1 MPVNVWVFPRYAKVP
16 VVLPVPPLAT
26 AKVPVSTIAPV
37 VAVLGRSPVVPP
49 EKEDTPAPDTAFVTN
64 AVVAICVVFVPAVAV
79 GARGVPVRVGLADNT
94 TDPEPVDVVTPVPP
108 LATFS
113 VPAKVMAPVVA
124 VEGVKPVDPAE
135 NDDTP
140 APDTAAVTNA
150 VVAIWVVFVP
160 GDAVGAAGT
169 PVKVGL
175 ASGA

>member
-1 MPVNVWVFPRYAKVP
+1 
-16 VVLPVPPLAT
+16 LL
-26 AKVPVSTIAPV
+26 
-37 VAVLGRSPVVPP
+37 
-49 EKEDTPAPDTAFVTN
+49 
-64 AVVAICVVFVPAVAV
+64 FVPAVAV
-79 GARGVPVRVGLADNT
+79 GARGVPVRVGDADNT

-140 APDTAAVTNA
+140 DAPTAAWTNA
-150 VVAIWVVFVP
+150 VVASCPVFVP
-160 GDAVGAAGT
+160 GDAVGADGT

-175 ASGA
+175 AILAFKFKLVMVAYVRPASLCVRYINAALACDK